1 MKKIHRLP
9 LILIFSLACL
19 FMEPAWVTSLGS
31 CGYYWPYYP
40 HTQAGY
46 EQYIWDIQAYRFL
59 NYDDEGY
66 YPNGVH
72 SNNALTYNTPAYNT
86 PTNNQSV
93 GNGNATYWLNEA
105 NVSYLTGSYEQ
116 AAESYAKAVNFDPS
130 LSEGWLNLGN
140 SLYYLGKYQA
150 SLNAYNALLNL
161 EPQNADALAGKS
173 QALLALNRTGGSNIS
188 AITPSTVQVSEIA
201 NLGSPKYSG
210 GKIGE
215 PVVVG
220 DHPSQST

>member
-1 MKKIHRLP
+1 
-9 LILIFSLACL
+9 
-19 FMEPAWVTSLGS
+19 
-31 CGYYWPYYP
+31 
-40 HTQAGY
+40 
-46 EQYIWDIQAYRFL
+46 
-59 NYDDEGY
+59 
-66 YPNGVH
+66 VH

-93 GNGNATYWLNEA
+93 GNGNVTYWLNEA

-116 AAESYAKAVNFDPS
+116 AAESYAKAVNLDPS

-140 SLYYLGKYQA
+140 SLYYLDKYQA
-150 SLNAYNALLNL
+150 SINAYNALLRL
-161 EPQNADALAGKS
+161 EPQNADALDGKS
-173 QALLALNRTGGSNIS
+173 QALLALNKTGEANVSTF
-188 AITPSTVQVSEIA
+188 TPSTVQGLEIA
-201 NLGSPKYSG
+201 NLGSPKYSR

>member
-1 MKKIHRLP
+1 
-9 LILIFSLACL
+9 
-19 FMEPAWVTSLGS
+19 
-31 CGYYWPYYP
+31 
-40 HTQAGY
+40 
-46 EQYIWDIQAYRFL
+46 
-59 NYDDEGY
+59 
-66 YPNGVH
+66 VH

-93 GNGNATYWLNEA
+93 GNGNVTYWLNEA

-116 AAESYAKAVNFDPS
+116 AAESYAKAVNLDPS

-140 SLYYLGKYQA
+140 SLYYLDKYQA
-150 SLNAYNALLNL
+150 SINAYNALLRL

-173 QALLALNRTGGSNIS
+173 QALLALNKTGEANVSIL
-188 AITPSTVQVSEIA
+188 TPSTVQGLEIA
-201 NLGSPKYSG
+201 NLGSPKYSR